1 MDNKNTNSAG
11 YNKDENYT
19 GRTVSR
25 KKEKSNSSHDAG
37 HDRRQD
43 HSRSGGHTSENHKQD
58 HSHSKN
64 HGQNYSNMDRGKNE
78 GQSYN
83 KDHGNHGYHG
93 ERTSENHGQS
103 MRRESKP
110 HSASDTGHPMANAH
124 RRQSKSSESGLKR
137 TAEGRTERT
146 GKISHK
152 SKKYTILLSILAF
165 VIVLGIVV
173 AALWHIVDSY
183 EPSVDLGPA
192 GETGEGTVDAAL
204 ESDYMGEPPAAV
216 STSIERKSGFYT
228 MLVVGHDQ
236 VAVNTDVIMLVSF
249 DVANGSLSVMQIP
262 RDTYIEYKGTSHK
275 INSAYGI
282 MRDNS
287 LSDKDARIA
296 SGMDGLA
303 DLLEDGLGIPVDF
316 WAIVDLDGFSG
327 IVDAVGGVE
336 MDLTYDMDYED
347 PDQDLYI
354 HLKKGVQTLN
364 GDQAEQFVRFRYG
377 YAQGDI
383 GRVDAQK
390 VFMSALFRQL
400 KSNLSISNVA
410 KIAEQT
416 IAMVN
421 TDMKL
426 LDCVYFGKNFVK
438 GVDPANITFVTLP
451 GESTREY
458 GTSGLSYY
466 VMRRSDMLALVNKYF
481 NPYTIDLTEQY
492 IDPKL
497 IFNSEDN
504 RYISSIYL
512 ADPNEAL
519 DENVYSADDI
529 NSGAMDIPL
538 VN

>member
-1 MDNKNTNSAG
+1 MENKNTNST
-11 YNKDENYT
+11 NSNRDENYI
-19 GRTVSR
+19 GRASSR
-25 KKEKSNSSHDAG
+25 KKENSSHG
-37 HDRRQD
+37 
-43 HSRSGGHTSENHKQD
+43 SEQ
-58 HSHSKN
+58 S
-64 HGQNYSNMDRGKNE
+64 HGQNHSKSINRG
-78 GQSYN
+78 
-83 KDHGNHGYHG
+83 
-93 ERTSENHGQS
+93 HGQS
-103 MRRESKP
+103 EHRKSRP
-110 HSASDTGHPMANAH
+110 YSASSTGHTGANAH
-124 RRQSKSSESGLKR
+124 RRESKTSESGVRRSSGK
-137 TAEGRTERT
+137 GIERS
-146 GKISHK
+146 GKVSQK
-152 SKKYTILLSILAF
+152 SKKYTKLISILAF

-183 EPSVDLGPA
+183 EPSVDIGPA
-192 GETGEGTVDAAL
+192 GDTGAGTDNAAL
-204 ESDYMGEPPAAV
+204 ESDYMGDPPAAV

-275 INSAYGI
+275 INSVYGI

-287 LSDKDARIA
+287 LSDKNARIA

-303 DLLEDGLGIPVDF
+303 ELLENGLGIPVDF

-336 MDLTYDMDYED
+336 MELTYDMDYED
-347 PDQDLYI
+347 PAQDLYI

-426 LDCVYFGKNFVK
+426 LDCVYFGKNFIK
-438 GVDPANITFVTLP
+438 SVDPSNITFITLP

-466 VMRRSDMLALVNKYF
+466 VMRRADMLALVNKYF

-512 ADPNEAL
+512 ADPNETL
-519 DENVYSADDI
+519 EENVYSADDI
-529 NSGAMDIPL
+529 NDGAMNIPL